1 MHISNLRESKY
12 LTKDDVGRGALVTIR
27 SVEQEDLSMDGQPR
41 EMKHVLRFDDAP
53 SGKGLVLNWTNA
65 QLCAQARGA
74 EETDDWIGKKVV
86 LYNDPSVQFQGKL
99 VGGIR
104 IRAAKNQ
111 QNKSDSI
118 QDIVDRNISK
128 PAAEEEDDLPF

>member
-12 LTKDDVGRGALVTIR
+12 LTKDDVGRGALLTIR
-27 SVEQEDLSMDGQPR
+27 SVEKEDLSMEGQAQ
-41 EMKHVLRFDDAP
+41 ELKHVLHFQDAP

-65 QLCAQARGA
+65 QLCAQALGS
-74 EETDDWIGKKVV
+74 EETDDWIGKQVV

-111 QNKSDSI
+111 PSRADSI
-118 QDIVDRNISK
+118 QDIVERNTGT
-128 PAAEEEDDLPF
+128 PLDDLPF